1 MCEKSD
7 PVSRCIA
14 RAETE
19 MLRNR
24 NQEFGNELPGERYS
38 RSARIKNACRHGS
51 REVRIRTPR
60 PRDRPGERRP
70 WCTGRRQSAY
80 RAQDIVPRSP

>member
-24 NQEFGNELPGERYS
+24 NQEFRGNELPGERYS
-38 RSARIKNACRHGS
+38 
-51 REVRIRTPR
+51 P
-60 PRDRPGERRP
+60 
-70 WCTGRRQSAY
+70 
-80 RAQDIVPRSP
+80 SPA